1 MHWIKDLRIVN
12 RSICNCIAID
22 NSLIAFKEQLDNL
35 IPIPP
40 YYGEKSDNILIDLAL
55 FLSSMTDSTDIRN
68 ILQTKYC
75 LTQLYN
81 NLIL

>member
-1 MHWIKDLRIVN
+1 MHWIKDLRVVN

-35 IPIPP
+35 IPLSPFH
-40 YYGEKSDNILIDLAL
+40 GDSSDNVLIDTAI
-55 FLSSMTDSTDIRN
+55 FLNSINEASDIRN

-75 LTQLYN
+75 LTE
-81 NLIL
+81 IMAATH